1 VASLV
6 QWLPHNRKRQ
16 NMKPPQFYRM
26 YDYDKAVLCNPHLA
40 SLEEGVS
47 TIEEA
52 QNVTGFTIGY
62 PGWGLMYHLL
72 LSHLHPIEFN
82 VVVET
87 GTNQGCTSV
96 MLAQAL
102 RDSGRSGKVYT
113 VELNPANHQK
123 ALANFAS
130 AQVADLIDAHLG
142 DSREFLKTF
151 AAEHPSVRIAFLDAS
166 HLYDDVLREFELLYP
181 TLGPQSLV
189 VFDNTFQ
196 IAEPG
201 EDQRVHGALQAITK
215 RFGGNLINLEF
226 VSWYTPGVA
235 LWQKAPF

>member
-1 VASLV
+1 
-6 QWLPHNRKRQ
+6 
-16 NMKPPQFYRM
+16 MKPPQFYRM
-26 YDYDKAVLCNPHLA
+26 YDYDKAVLRNSHLA

-47 TIEEA
+47 NIDQA
-52 QNVTGFTIGY
+52 QKVTGFTIGY

-72 LSHLHPIEFN
+72 LSHLHPTEFN

-102 RDSGRSGKVYT
+102 RDSGRSGKVFT
-113 VELNPANHQK
+113 VELNPTYHQK

-130 AQVADLIDAHLG
+130 AQVADLVEPHLG
-142 DSREFLKTF
+142 DSREFLKSF
-151 AAEHPSVRIAFLDAS
+151 AAEHPSVRIAILDAS
-166 HLYDDVLREFELLYP
+166 HLYDDVITEFELLYP

-196 IAEPG
+196 IAEVG
-201 EDQRVHGALQAITK
+201 EDLRVHVALKAITNK
-215 RFGGNLINLEF
+215 FGGNLINLEF